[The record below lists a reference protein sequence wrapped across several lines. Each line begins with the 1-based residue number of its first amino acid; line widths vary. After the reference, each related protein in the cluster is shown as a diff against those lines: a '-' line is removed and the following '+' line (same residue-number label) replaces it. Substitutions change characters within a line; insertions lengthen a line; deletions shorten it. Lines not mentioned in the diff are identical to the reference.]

1 MGVMGHYMCNGIM
14 WMVQRCYDFS
24 KPQHLHHRQQQAA
37 SISLFQ
43 HKLINECKKERKH
56 MNGCCATTAVQPTGW
71 YSQHSL
77 QRQEDRVSTQKIGWL
92 IEQLCAAVEQPA
104 RSLMIGFCQISRGEL
119 ALAAAYIH
127 SCLMFPWMMDLWGR
141 YLYCRHSRIFLL
153 CSLMPCSSESACTP
167 WLHSLLQVT
176 LLMSAEC

>member
-104 RSLMIGFCQISRGEL
+104 RSLMIGFCQISRG
-119 ALAAAYIH
+119 ASS
-127 SCLMFPWMMDLWGR
+127 SC
-141 YLYCRHSRIFLL
+141 C
-153 CSLMPCSSESACTP
+153 
-167 WLHSLLQVT
+167 LHSFMFDVSIDDGSLGQASVLPAQQNLPALLFNA
-176 LLMSAEC
+176 LLI